1 MISVVL
7 LNYNRKDDLY
17 RTLTR
22 IFWQQH
28 VDFEVVLV
36 DQASTDGSV
45 EMVKSQF
52 PGVRLFALEEN
63 LGVSG
68 GRNFGVEQA
77 TGDYLVFLDDDAE
90 FVGFDELRKVE
101 LVFENNADIH
111 LIAFNI
117 NGHPEVPEKYKL
129 FSKQEDKF
137 VNHYIGCGH
146 AIRKSTFVTLGGY
159 TKDLFFWGEEIEFAI
174 KVFTLPR
181 SKILYKGD
189 IVVHHRVS
197 SHSRLKWKE
206 GRFYYKVRNR
216 LAISRDLFP
225 FGINRVYFFYYLF
238 AYIIRAF
245 QLGELGSF
253 MRAIRDVNRFFL
265 TKRSRLT
272 WREWQRYFS
281 A

>member
-1 MISVVL
+1 MISVVI
-7 LNYNRKDDLY
+7 LNYNRREDLN

-28 VDFEVVLV
+28 VEFEVVLV

-45 EMVKSQF
+45 EMVRLQF
-52 PGVRLFALEEN
+52 PGVRIFVLEKN
-63 LGVSG
+63 LGVAG
-68 GRNFGVEQA
+68 GRNYGVEQA
-77 TGDYLVFLDDDAE
+77 IGDYLVFLDDDAE

-101 LVFENNADIH
+101 LVFENNTDIH
-111 LIAFNI
+111 LLAFNI
-117 NGHPEVPEKYKL
+117 NGHPEVPEKFKL
-129 FSKQEDKF
+129 FSKHEDKF

-146 AIRKSTFVTLGGY
+146 AIRKSTFDTLGGY
-159 TKDLFFWGEEIEFAI
+159 TQDLFFWGEEIEFAI
-174 KVFTLPR
+174 KVFTLPK

-225 FGINRVYFFYYLF
+225 FGMNRIYFFYYLL
-238 AYIIRAF
+238 AYSIRAF
-245 QLGELGSF
+245 QLGEIKSF
-253 MRAIRDVNRFFL
+253 FKAVQDVRHFSL
-265 TKRSRLT
+265 AKKRRLS
-272 WREWQRYFS
+272 WGGWQRYFS